1 MSDDTTSP
9 QNVEAPEVQPD
20 QAASANREA
29 NLDAILDVPVTLTR
43 EIGRTTLPIKELL
56 SLGQGSVIEL
66 ERLIGEPHDVL
77 VNGTLIAQGE
87 VVVVGDQFGIR
98 FTDIVSPA
106 ERVQRRERPLNG
118 GERRHLYPRL
128 SFAVF
133 WWFGDCDRSDPRACD
148 GVSSVWGCRAWH
160 ARQHE
165 SIGRHLGGPA

>member
-9 QNVEAPEVQPD
+9 QNVEAPEVHPD

-29 NLDAILDVPVTLTR
+29 NLDAILDVPVTLTL

-77 VNGTLIAQGE
+77 VNGSLIAQGE

-106 ERVQRRERPLNG
+106 ERVQRLK
-118 GERRHLYPRL
+118 
-128 SFAVF
+128 
-133 WWFGDCDRSDPRACD
+133 
-148 GVSSVWGCRAWH
+148 
-160 ARQHE
+160 
-165 SIGRHLGGPA
+165 

>member
-9 QNVEAPEVQPD
+9 QNVEAPEVPPD
-20 QAASANREA
+20 RAASANREA
-29 NLDAILDVPVTLTR
+29 NLDAILDVPVTLTL

-66 ERLIGEPHDVL
+66 ERMIGEPHDVL

-106 ERVQRRERPLNG
+106 ERLQRLK
-118 GERRHLYPRL
+118 
-128 SFAVF
+128 
-133 WWFGDCDRSDPRACD
+133 
-148 GVSSVWGCRAWH
+148 
-160 ARQHE
+160 
-165 SIGRHLGGPA
+165 

>member
-20 QAASANREA
+20 RAAAANREA
-29 NLDAILDVPVTLTR
+29 NLDAILDVPVTLTL

-106 ERVQRRERPLNG
+106 ERVQRLK
-118 GERRHLYPRL
+118 
-128 SFAVF
+128 
-133 WWFGDCDRSDPRACD
+133 
-148 GVSSVWGCRAWH
+148 
-160 ARQHE
+160 
-165 SIGRHLGGPA
+165 

>member
-1 MSDDTTSP
+1 MVITPSRLPSPVWNNESLLGSEENTMSDDTTSP

-20 QAASANREA
+20 RAASANREA
-29 NLDAILDVPVTLTR
+29 NLDAILDVPVTLTL

-106 ERVQRRERPLNG
+106 ERVQRLK
-118 GERRHLYPRL
+118 
-128 SFAVF
+128 
-133 WWFGDCDRSDPRACD
+133 
-148 GVSSVWGCRAWH
+148 
-160 ARQHE
+160 
-165 SIGRHLGGPA
+165 

>member
-29 NLDAILDVPVTLTR
+29 NLDAILDVPVTLTL

-87 VVVVGDQFGIR
+87 EVVVGDQFGIR

-106 ERVQRRERPLNG
+106 ERVQRLK
-118 GERRHLYPRL
+118 
-128 SFAVF
+128 
-133 WWFGDCDRSDPRACD
+133 
-148 GVSSVWGCRAWH
+148 
-160 ARQHE
+160 
-165 SIGRHLGGPA
+165 

>member
-1 MSDDTTSP
+1 MSDGPTNP
-9 QNVEAPEVQPD
+9 QNVELPEVQPD

-29 NLDAILDVPVTLTR
+29 NLDAILDVPVTLTL

-66 ERLIGEPHDVL
+66 ERLVGEPHDVL

-106 ERVQRRERPLNG
+106 ERVQRLK
-118 GERRHLYPRL
+118 
-128 SFAVF
+128 
-133 WWFGDCDRSDPRACD
+133 
-148 GVSSVWGCRAWH
+148 
-160 ARQHE
+160 
-165 SIGRHLGGPA
+165 